1 MTTRHPRTRRR
12 PRGDGGAISL
22 FVAVCAVVIMLLLA
36 LVVDGAGKLSALNH
50 AESAAQE
57 AARAGAQS
65 VNAGQAIS
73 GGGITVDRAA
83 AQNAALAYLKSAGA
97 SGTVGW
103 GGDGSIIVSV
113 TQTYQPL
120 LWPGSST
127 VTGRGSAALIVQ
139 GG

>member
-1 MTTRHPRTRRR
+1 MTLRLPRRPTR
-12 PRGDGGAISL
+12 PRGDDGAISL
-22 FVAVCAVVIMLLLA
+22 FVAICAVVIMLLVA

-65 VNAGQAIS
+65 VNAGRAIS
-73 GGGITVDRAA
+73 GDGITVDRAA
-83 AQNAALAYLKSAGA
+83 AQNAATAYLKSAGA
-97 SGTVGW
+97 TGTVSW
-103 GGDGSIIVSV
+103 GSDGSIIVSV
-113 TQTYQPL
+113 SETYHPL

-127 VTGRGSAALIVQ
+127 VTGRGSATLIVQ